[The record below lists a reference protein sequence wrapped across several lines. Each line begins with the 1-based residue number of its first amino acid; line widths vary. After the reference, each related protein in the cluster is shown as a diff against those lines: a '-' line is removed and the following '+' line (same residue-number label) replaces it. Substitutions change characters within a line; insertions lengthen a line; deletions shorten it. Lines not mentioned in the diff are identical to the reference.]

1 MSSGAK
7 TEQPAPVPRTV
18 LTTLYTHLTLSVG
31 ATTLCTLILARHVTY
46 ELLPTLLI
54 VLPLLAGIWAA
65 SLAAFARSRSILKR
79 ALGFTTHTVA
89 AALVS
94 VILTLI
100 LTIAQPIFQTLL
112 YPILA
117 RALLTLWSSVVA
129 TLVVI
134 QTTASD
140 SITHT
145 RLAVATLI
153 GGTISTLALAYLN
166 FWAEVPTTI
175 LTAAVLHVLVIPD
188 VSRLSIQSRAD
199 AVLAAHSFGS
209 SWLLTIL
216 LRDDEKRG
224 EKEDV

>member
-1 MSSGAK
+1 MSNGAK
-7 TEQPAPVPRTV
+7 TEQPAPISRTV
-18 LTTLYTHLTLSVG
+18 LTTLYTHLTLSVS

-46 ELLPTLLI
+46 EFLPTLLI

-65 SLAAFARSRSILKR
+65 SLAAFARSRSILKK
-79 ALGFTTHTVA
+79 ALGFTAHTAA
-89 AALVS
+89 AALIS

-100 LTIAQPIFQTLL
+100 LTIAQPNFQTLL

-117 RALLTLWSSVVA
+117 HALLILWSSVVVA
-129 TLVVI
+129 LVVI
-134 QTTASD
+134 QTTTSD
-140 SITHT
+140 SITQA

-153 GGTISTLALAYLN
+153 GGTISTLVLGYLN
-166 FWAEVPTTI
+166 FWANVPTTI
-175 LTAAVLHVLVIPD
+175 LTAAVLHILVIPD
-188 VSRLSIQSRAD
+188 VSRLSIQSNTD